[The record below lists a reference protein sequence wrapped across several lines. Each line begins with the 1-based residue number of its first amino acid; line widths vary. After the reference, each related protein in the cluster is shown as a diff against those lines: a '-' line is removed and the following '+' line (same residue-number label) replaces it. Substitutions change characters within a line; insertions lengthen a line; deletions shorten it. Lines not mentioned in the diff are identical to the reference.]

1 MKKIT
6 IVYSEPIDYFPES
19 VRKEF
24 EKDEKKKIKEKI
36 KMTYEEAKEKA
47 LKINPNF
54 NSCKEY
60 KKAYHFYD
68 KRDKTEREPD
78 NDVVILKETGK
89 ILNLS
94 TFILDYLP
102 ERNPKAKNF

>member
-1 MKKIT
+1 
-6 IVYSEPIDYFPES
+6 
-19 VRKEF
+19 
-24 EKDEKKKIKEKI
+24 
-36 KMTYEEAKEKA
+36 MTYEEAKGKA
-47 LKINPNF
+47 LKINPKF
-54 NSCKEY
+54 NACKEY
-60 KKAYHFYD
+60 KIAYHFYD

-102 ERNPKAKNF
+102 ERNPKSIKF

>member
-1 MKKIT
+1 
-6 IVYSEPIDYFPES
+6 
-19 VRKEF
+19 
-24 EKDEKKKIKEKI
+24 
-36 KMTYEEAKEKA
+36 MTYEEAKERA

-54 NSCKEY
+54 NACKEY
-60 KKAYHFYD
+60 KIAYHFYD
-68 KRDKTEREPD
+68 KNATTLCESD

-102 ERNPKAKNF
+102 ERNPKSIKF

>member
-54 NSCKEY
+54 NACKEY

-89 ILNLS
+89 ILKPS

-102 ERNPKAKNF
+102 ERNPKSIKF